1 MSSFLQNSLTLVGR
15 VLISLLFIPAGLMK
29 IAGFA
34 GTVGYI
40 ASVGLPFPELG
51 AGIAIVV
58 EVIVGISFLLGFRTK
73 ESAFILA
80 VFTFFATIFFH
91 NYWVLPADQQMVPQ
105 LLFFKNMAVTGALLM
120 LTVFGAGGW
129 SLDEKL
135 SEENSLN

>member
-1 MSSFLQNSLTLVGR
+1 MSSFFQNSLTLVGR

-29 IAGFA
+29 ITGFA

-40 ASVGLPFPELG
+40 SAVGLPLPELG
-51 AGIAIVV
+51 AVIAIVV
-58 EVIVGISFLLGFRTK
+58 EVIVGVSFLLGFRTK
-73 ESAFILA
+73 EAALILA

-91 NYWVLPADQQMVPQ
+91 NFWALPADQQMVPQ

-120 LTVFGAGGW
+120 LTVFGGGHW

-135 SEENSLN
+135 SHENSSN